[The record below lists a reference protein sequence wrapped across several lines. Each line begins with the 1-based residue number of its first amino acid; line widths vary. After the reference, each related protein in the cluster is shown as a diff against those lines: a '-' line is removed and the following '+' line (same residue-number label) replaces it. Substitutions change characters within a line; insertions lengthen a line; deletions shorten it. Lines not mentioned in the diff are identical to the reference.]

1 MSRVKHTLKSMT
13 FAVPTEPLASS
24 PPHDP
29 ISDSC
34 KNLGHQF
41 NLPNEFNSNNE
52 ISTKQI
58 PESRKGTRKTLKNK
72 LVHRTEPLQTQ
83 ETSTAKLLDKQGQV

>member
-13 FAVPTEPLASS
+13 FAVPPEPLASS
-24 PPHDP
+24 SSHDP

-52 ISTKQI
+52 IPTKQI

-72 LVHRTEPLQTQ
+72 LVHRSEPLLSH
-83 ETSTAKLLDKQGQV
+83 ETSPAKVLDKQGLV